1 MPIHIPVRDFA
12 EEFAESIKKVDEAM
26 QSIAS
31 AGVKQETLV
40 TLIKD
45 KYGTRINK
53 DDIRAVLNT
62 LGQLKSIYL
71 TEEKKK

>member
-12 EEFAESIKKVDEAM
+12 EEFADSIKKVDLAM
-26 QSIAS
+26 QSIAD
-31 AGVKQETLV
+31 AGIKQETIV

-62 LGQLKSIYL
+62 LGDLKKIYL
-71 TEEKKK
+71 KEDKK